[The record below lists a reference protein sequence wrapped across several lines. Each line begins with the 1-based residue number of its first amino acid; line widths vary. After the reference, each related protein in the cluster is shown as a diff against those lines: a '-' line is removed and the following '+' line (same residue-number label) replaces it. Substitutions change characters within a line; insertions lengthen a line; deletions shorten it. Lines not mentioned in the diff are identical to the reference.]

1 VTAGCD
7 GGRAITGM
15 GSELPLLPVLLLAAA
30 EAVGGA
36 LAGAGDA
43 DAGAEGAGAAAAGEA
58 DGAGI
63 AGAGVTGGTGSG
75 RIAGVSFGGSI
86 LAD

>member
-1 VTAGCD
+1 
-7 GGRAITGM
+7 M
-15 GSELPLLPVLLLAAA
+15 GSELPLLPPLLLAAV

-43 DAGAEGAGAAAAGEA
+43 DAGAEGAGAAAAG
-58 DGAGI
+58 
-63 AGAGVTGGTGSG
+63 AGVTGGTGSG
-75 RIAGVSFGGSI
+75 RIAGVSLGAST

>member
-15 GSELPLLPVLLLAAA
+15 GSELPLLPPLLLAAV
-30 EAVGGA
+30 ETVGGA
-36 LAGAGDA
+36 PAGAGA
-43 DAGAEGAGAAAAGEA
+43 AGAAAAGEA
-58 DGAGI
+58 DDAGI
-63 AGAGVTGGTGSG
+63 AGAGVIGGTGSG
-75 RIAGVSFGGSI
+75 RIAGVSFGGSA